1 MATTDFP
8 AEIRALRAKYQSIEQ
23 VSDVEG
29 MRKDIEELSE
39 EAGAPD
45 LWDDPAAA
53 QKVYSSLRGKA
64 GKIIA
69 PALPEFGDIIERHAK

>member
-23 VSDVEG
+23 VSEVEQL
-29 MRKDIEELSE
+29 MEDIEDLSDQ
-39 EAGAPD
+39 AGSPN

-53 QKVYSSLRGKA
+53 QKVTSKLSHAQSKLEKLRN
-64 GKIIA
+64 
-69 PALPEFGDIIERHAK
+69 L